1 MIAEQALRAILQT
14 QTDLIYNLLEREEN
28 NKPKPD
34 EKKIELLMGYKNSLI
49 DLVNNHLIK

>member
-28 NKPKPD
+28 NKPRPGSCLTKH
-34 EKKIELLMGYKNSLI
+34 IF
-49 DLVNNHLIK
+49 